1 MSRAKQRSRIERAR
15 ARYFRR
21 LALWHSAY
29 LAAPTYE
36 TFRENIGSIERAIAA
51 QIEREFEAYS

>member
-1 MSRAKQRSRIERAR
+1 MKLHSDMERAR

-21 LALWHSAY
+21 IALWHAAY

-36 TFRENIGSIERAIAA
+36 IFRENIGSIERAIAA